1 LLTFSFNRVSVF
13 NGLTP
18 NEQENAKKKYE
29 GVPMLKSVMLVSAVA
44 IAAPALSQTA
54 APPSTNAA
62 QPAAT
67 PTAEPATAT
76 PSTTAQQPTAAAT
89 PAATATPSAAA
100 QTTAPAASEAPAAP
114 AAEQPANSA
123 DAVAAVVSAD
133 WSKYDADS
141 DGNLSK
147 TEFGAWM
154 TALREQN
161 PAQKAAVPDPE
172 AWTTAAFAMADKDK
186 SGAVNKDELAG
197 FLRG

>member
-1 LLTFSFNRVSVF
+1 
-13 NGLTP
+13 
-18 NEQENAKKKYE
+18 
-29 GVPMLKSVMLVSAVA
+29 MLVSAIA

-54 APPSTNAA
+54 APASTNAA
-62 QPAAT
+62 QPATAAT
-67 PTAEPATAT
+67 PAQPAATAT

-89 PAATATPSAAA
+89 PAANATPSAAA
-100 QTTAPAASEAPAAP
+100 QNTAPAVSTAPAAAA
-114 AAEQPANSA
+114 ADQPTNSA

-154 TALREQN
+154 TALLEQN
-161 PAQKAAVPDPE
+161 PAQKASVKDPA
-172 AWTTAAFAMADKDK
+172 AWANSAFAMADKDK

-197 FLRG
+197 FLKG

>member
-1 LLTFSFNRVSVF
+1 
-13 NGLTP
+13 
-18 NEQENAKKKYE
+18 
-29 GVPMLKSVMLVSAVA
+29 MLVSAVA

-67 PTAEPATAT
+67 PTAEPAGTAT

-100 QTTAPAASEAPAAP
+100 QTTAPAASEAPAAAA

-123 DAVAAVVSAD
+123 DAVAAVVSAG